1 MNKKFWFL
9 GILCS
14 LIIVTSPLFA
24 QEQKLEQE
32 SAKMEEKKEK
42 ISFEGTAT
50 LVYQWMDGSK
60 IDSKNRGS
68 GAVDLGLTIR
78 PIENGKFFILGSFA
92 SGNGLK
98 DVSPFI
104 LTPNADDLED
114 DVKNINGHEQQDNIL
129 ELWYEHTFNFG
140 NDTAFKIRAGILDAT
155 YLIDDNRF
163 ADDEINQFM
172 NEVFVDTPLFTP
184 PSYDLGAMLEL
195 SKGSFT
201 TRFVIMT
208 TKYSEYE
215 EDYEIKPFYYQYYAL
230 ELAYNLKS
238 SWGEGNYR
246 IYGYTTSKD
255 FPNWKKEPKKESIY
269 GIGISLDQ
277 DLGFIKNP
285 FGKNPIGFFMRA
297 GWQNDDAIVN
307 YRYLISGGFN
317 IPFCFLGR
325 EGNEIGIGY
334 AYLDSPDKADLS
346 NTHALE
352 AYAKFDLFSYE
363 RLSSNLTFDFQ
374 YLKDN
379 YKNNE
384 EDKEGYIIGFRWNLS
399 F

>member
-1 MNKKFWFL
+1 MRKFKLTTLLSVLILIGTQAIL
-9 GILCS
+9 GWGFE
-14 LIIVTSPLFA
+14 VN
-24 QEQKLEQE
+24 EKL
-32 SAKMEEKKEK
+32 
-42 ISFEGTAT
+42 SFEGTAT

-68 GAVDLGLTIR
+68 GAVDLSLSFIPT
-78 PIENGKFFILGSFA
+78 ENDEFYVLGSFA

-98 DVSPFI
+98 DVSPFV
-104 LTPNADDLED
+104 LSPNADDLED
-114 DVKNINGHEQQDNIL
+114 DLKNINGHKQQDNLL
-129 ELWYEHTFNFG
+129 ELWYTHTFNFG
-140 NDTAFKIRAGILDAT
+140 NDTALKIKAGIIDAT

-172 NEVFVDTPLFTP
+172 NDVFVDTPLFTP
-184 PSYDLGAMLEL
+184 PSYDLGGMLEF
-195 SKGSFT
+195 SKGPFYA
-201 TRFVIMT
+201 RLVVVN
-208 TKYSEYE
+208 TKNSEYE
-215 EDYEIKPFYYQYYAL
+215 EDYDIKSFYYQYYAL
-230 ELAYNLKS
+230 QLGYNLKS

-255 FPNWKKEPKKESIY
+255 FPNWKEEPDKESIY

-285 FGKNPIGFFMRA
+285 FGKNPIGFFLRA
-297 GWQNDDAIVN
+297 GWQNDDAIVR

-317 IPFCFLGR
+317 IPFCFIGR

-352 AYAKFDLFSYE
+352 AYIKFNVLSSEKLF
-363 RLSSNLTFDFQ
+363 SNLTLDFQ

-379 YKNNE
+379 YKNND
-384 EDKEGYIIGFRWNLS
+384 EDKEGYIVGFRLNLS